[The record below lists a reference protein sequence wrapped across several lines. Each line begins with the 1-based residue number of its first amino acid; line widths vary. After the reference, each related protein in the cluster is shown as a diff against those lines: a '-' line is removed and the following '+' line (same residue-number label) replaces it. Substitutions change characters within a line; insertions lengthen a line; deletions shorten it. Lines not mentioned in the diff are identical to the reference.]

1 MTDRQPPVNSV
12 SIPLFA
18 LRLGM
23 QLLASPLGGREG
35 ERDCGL
41 TRLNLMLP
49 FFVGRKSREIS
60 WGFGGLGLG
69 WVRGG
74 IQRFHHKSI
83 RDMADGRCVN
93 SMGHLAAF

>member
-1 MTDRQPPVNSV
+1 
-12 SIPLFA
+12 
-18 LRLGM
+18 
-23 QLLASPLGGREG
+23 
-35 ERDCGL
+35 
-41 TRLNLMLP
+41 MLP

-83 RDMADGRCVN
+83 RDMADGRCVK